1 MARMVSEEIEKL
13 RDEGASAVVVEAAVL
28 IEAGWDSLVDEVWT
42 TESPEEAVVDRL
54 MTRNGLE
61 RAEVVKRIQSQ
72 MSSEARSARSQ
83 VVIDNSA
90 DVASLENTVR
100 YLWDTRVKGKVGKE

>member
-1 MARMVSEEIEKL
+1 MVSEEIEKL
-13 RDEGASAVVVEAAVL
+13 RAEGSRAVVIEAAVL

-42 TESPEEAVVDRL
+42 TESPVEAVVERL
-54 MTRNGLE
+54 MARNGLE
-61 RAEVVKRIQSQ
+61 RAEVLKRVQAQ

-90 DVASLENTVR
+90 GVEGLENTVR
-100 YLWDTRVKGKVGKE
+100 HLWDTRVIGKVGKE